1 MSRILIVDDEASIRE
16 VLSTFLED
24 IGYETKAVPDGE
36 NAINWLRHEKPDLIL
51 LDVRMPGMSGI
62 EVLKNARQLYP
73 DMPVIMISG
82 YADEDQAR
90 EALQEGAYDFFL
102 KPFELS
108 VIEARLF
115 AKLGFDSNAA
125 QGC

>member
-1 MSRILIVDDEASIRE
+1 MSRILIVDDEAPIRE

-24 IGYETKAVPDGE
+24 IGYEAHALADGE
-36 NAINWLRHEKPDLIL
+36 SAINWLREEKPDLIL
-51 LDVRMPGMSGI
+51 LDVRMPGMSGLD
-62 EVLKNARQLYP
+62 VLKNARQLYP
-73 DMPVIMISG
+73 EMPVIMISG
-82 YADEDQAR
+82 YADEDLAR

-115 AKLGFDSNAA
+115 AKLGFDSDVA
-125 QGC
+125 QG

>member
-1 MSRILIVDDEASIRE
+1 MSRILIVDDEAPIRD

-24 IGYETKAVPDGE
+24 IGYETHAVHDGE
-36 NAINWLRHEKPDLIL
+36 NAIDWLRDEKPDLIL

-73 DMPVIMISG
+73 KMPVIMISG
-82 YADEDQAR
+82 YADEDLAR

-115 AKLGFDSNAA
+115 AKLGFDSDAA
-125 QGC
+125 QG

>member
-1 MSRILIVDDEASIRE
+1 LIVDDEAPIRE

-24 IGYETKAVPDGE
+24 IGYETHALADGE
-36 NAINWLRHEKPDLIL
+36 SAINWLREEKPDLIL
-51 LDVRMPGMSGI
+51 LDVRMPGMSGLD
-62 EVLKNARQLYP
+62 VLKNSRQLYP
-73 DMPVIMISG
+73 EMPVIMISG
-82 YADEDQAR
+82 YADEDLAR

-115 AKLGFDSNAA
+115 AKLGFDLDVA
-125 QGC
+125 QG